1 MNKCSIEP
9 LKIPVIGDVRA
20 ALARREKSSG
30 FFILKGAKSIM
41 ANKNSFFKK
50 GDIAEL
56 RKWSRLILGN
66 EEIQKQIES
75 GKMPPEDQK
84 LFITGRAA
92 HEANIYIAR
101 QILKKLK
108 SKIAAWEK
116 IIESMPKE
124 EKTKA

>member
-1 MNKCSIEP
+1 
-9 LKIPVIGDVRA
+9 
-20 ALARREKSSG
+20 
-30 FFILKGAKSIM
+30 M

-56 RKWSRLILGN
+56 REWSRLILGN

-92 HEANIYIAR
+92 HEANIYVAR
-101 QILKKLK
+101 QILKKLE

-124 EKTKA
+124 EGMKA

>member
-1 MNKCSIEP
+1 
-9 LKIPVIGDVRA
+9 
-20 ALARREKSSG
+20 
-30 FFILKGAKSIM
+30 M
-41 ANKNSFFKK
+41 AKNSFFKK

-56 RKWSRLILGN
+56 RQWSILILGN
-66 EEIQKQIES
+66 EEIQTQIES
-75 GKMPPEDQK
+75 GEMPPEDQK

-101 QILKKLK
+101 QILKKLE

-124 EKTKA
+124 ESVKA